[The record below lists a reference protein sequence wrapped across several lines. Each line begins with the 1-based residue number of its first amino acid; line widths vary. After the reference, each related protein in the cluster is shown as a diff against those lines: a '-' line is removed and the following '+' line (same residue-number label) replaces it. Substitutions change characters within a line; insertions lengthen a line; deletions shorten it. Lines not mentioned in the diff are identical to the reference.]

1 MSSFFGAEKVRLTLV
16 ENDERGNILAEQQ
29 EGKPEKEEGEEVEVL
44 RAELESIKSELRRAK
59 ESSESSLT
67 KMRYLMADFDNYR
80 KQMEKQLASKAES
93 IKAELLLKFLNIRD
107 DYIRALSM
115 AKQSKSD
122 EEVVIEGLEGILKN
136 IDSLLTSEGVR
147 EIEAIGTPFDPN
159 VHDAIAYSERN
170 DLAENTVTA
179 EIRKGYMLNGRVLRP
194 SLVEISKIVK
204 NSVND
209 TKEMDIQGGG

>member
-1 MSSFFGAEKVRLTLV
+1 M
-16 ENDERGNILAEQQ
+16 AEQQ
-29 EGKPEKEEGEEVEVL
+29 EGSKPIEEEEKVEDIEAL
-44 RAELESIKSELRRAK
+44 RAELESVKNELRRAK
-59 ESSESSLT
+59 ESSESNLNRM
-67 KMRYLMADFDNYR
+67 KYLMADFDNYR

-107 DYIRALSM
+107 DYLRALSV
-115 AKQSKSD
+115 ARQSKS
-122 EEVVIEGLEGILKN
+122 EQGVVVIEGLEGILKN
-136 IDSLLTSEGVR
+136 IDSLFASEGVR
-147 EIEAIGTPFDPN
+147 EIEAVGTPFDPN
-159 VHDAIAYSERN
+159 VHDAIAYSARD

-209 TKEMDIQGGG
+209 TKELNIQGGQGGG

>member
-1 MSSFFGAEKVRLTLV
+1 LV
-16 ENDERGNILAEQQ
+16 ENDERGNVMAEQQ
-29 EGKPEKEEGEEVEVL
+29 EGKPTGEEEEVEAL
-44 RAELESIKSELRRAK
+44 RAELESVKHELRKAK
-59 ESSESSLT
+59 ESSESSLN
-67 KMRYLMADFDNYR
+67 KMKYLMADFDNYR

-107 DYIRALSM
+107 DYLRALSV
-115 AKQSKSD
+115 ARQSKS
-122 EEVVIEGLEGILKN
+122 EQGGVVIEGLEGILKN
-136 IDSLLTSEGVR
+136 IDSLLASEGVR
-147 EIEAIGTPFDPN
+147 EIEAVGTPFDPN
-159 VHDAIAYSERN
+159 VHDAIAYSTRD

-209 TKEMDIQGGG
+209 TKEVNIQGGQGGG

>member
-1 MSSFFGAEKVRLTLV
+1 VRLTLV

-67 KMRYLMADFDNYR
+67 KMKYLMADFDNYR

-122 EEVVIEGLEGILKN
+122 KEVVIEGLEAILKN

>member
-1 MSSFFGAEKVRLTLV
+1 M
-16 ENDERGNILAEQQ
+16 AEQQ
-29 EGKPEKEEGEEVEVL
+29 EGKPIKEEEEEQDVEAL
-44 RAELESIKSELRRAK
+44 RAELESVKSELRRAK
-59 ESSESSLT
+59 ESSETNLN
-67 KMRYLMADFDNYR
+67 KMKYLMADFDNYR

-107 DYIRALSM
+107 DYLRALSV
-115 AKQSKSD
+115 ARQSKS
-122 EEVVIEGLEGILKN
+122 EQGVVVIEGLEGILKN
-136 IDSLLTSEGVR
+136 IDSLFASEGVR

-159 VHDAIAYSERN
+159 VHDAIAYSARD

-209 TKEMDIQGGG
+209 TKELNIQGGQEGG

>member
-1 MSSFFGAEKVRLTLV
+1 MI
-16 ENDERGNILAEQQ
+16 ENDESSNIMAEQQ
-29 EGKPEKEEGEEVEVL
+29 EGKPIEEEGEEVEAL
-44 RAELESIKSELRRAK
+44 RAELESAKSELRKAK
-59 ESSESSLT
+59 ESSENNLN
-67 KMRYLMADFDNYR
+67 KMKYLMADFDNYR

-107 DYIRALSM
+107 DYLRALSV
-115 AKQSKSD
+115 ARQSKS
-122 EEVVIEGLEGILKN
+122 EQGVVIEGLEGILKN
-136 IDSLLTSEGVR
+136 IDSLLASEGVR
-147 EIEAIGTPFDPN
+147 EIEAVGTPFDPN
-159 VHDAIAYSERN
+159 VHDAIAYSARD

-209 TKEMDIQGGG
+209 TKEVDIQGGQGGG

>member
-1 MSSFFGAEKVRLTLV
+1 MV
-16 ENDERGNILAEQQ
+16 ENDEGGNIMAEQQ
-29 EGKPEKEEGEEVEVL
+29 EGKPIEEGEEVEAL
-44 RAELESIKSELRRAK
+44 RAELESVKSELRKAK
-59 ESSESSLT
+59 ESSESSLN

-107 DYIRALSM
+107 DYLRALSV
-115 AKQSKSD
+115 ARQSKS
-122 EEVVIEGLEGILKN
+122 EQVVVIEGLEGILKN
-136 IDSLLTSEGVR
+136 IDSLLALEGIR
-147 EIEAIGTPFDPN
+147 EIEAVGTPFDPN
-159 VHDAIAYSERN
+159 VHDAIAYSARD

-204 NSVND
+204 NSVNN
-209 TKEMDIQGGG
+209 TEEMDIQGGQGGK

>member
-1 MSSFFGAEKVRLTLV
+1 M
-16 ENDERGNILAEQQ
+16 AEQQ
-29 EGKPEKEEGEEVEVL
+29 EGKPIEEEEEEVEAL
-44 RAELESIKSELRRAK
+44 RAELESVKSELRKAK
-59 ESSESSLT
+59 ESSESNLN

-107 DYIRALSM
+107 DYLRALSV
-115 AKQSKSD
+115 AGQSKS
-122 EEVVIEGLEGILKN
+122 EQGGVVIEGLEGILKN
-136 IDSLLTSEGVR
+136 IDLLLASEGVR
-147 EIEAIGTPFDPN
+147 EIEAVGTPFDPN
-159 VHDAIAYSERN
+159 VHDAIAYSARD

-209 TKEMDIQGGG
+209 TKEVNIQGEQGGG